1 MTLRASASASI
12 LFPPLLAWPFT
23 SRRSSK
29 SQDSLTIFRADTAR
43 RSGDRPFSLPVKR
56 RALRMKICI
65 LGKYLRSRGVSTS
78 TYWRAYGL
86 AERHQTSVVTN
97 ADKDDQQISQ

>member
-1 MTLRASASASI
+1 
-12 LFPPLLAWPFT
+12 
-23 SRRSSK
+23 
-29 SQDSLTIFRADTAR
+29 
-43 RSGDRPFSLPVKR
+43 
-56 RALRMKICI
+56 MKICI

-97 ADKDDQQISQ
+97 ADKDDQQISQSY